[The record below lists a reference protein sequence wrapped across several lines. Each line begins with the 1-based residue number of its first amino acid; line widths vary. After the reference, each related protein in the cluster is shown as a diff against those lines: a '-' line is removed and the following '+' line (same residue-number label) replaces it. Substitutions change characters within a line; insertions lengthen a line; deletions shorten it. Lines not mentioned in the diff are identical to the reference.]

1 MKQNQNSR
9 RINQMAREKLGYI
22 LLFEVSDPDL
32 ELITLT
38 GVEVSID
45 KSFCRAYIS
54 CDRDRYESV
63 SAALE
68 RAKGRIRS
76 LLGRSLGWR
85 VTPELSFSIDTT
97 TDEAESIAFCRSFND
112 RTAEAV
118 RAHPHRFAF
127 AATLPLPCVDAA
139 CAEAERADIGVVQ
152 GVFYTRVVQYV
163 VDGGPYHFTVQSK
176 VVQFVGDGLVDVA
189 LYVGSHLVQF
199 VFLIVA

>member
-22 LLFEVSDPDL
+22 LLFEVSDPEL

-45 KSFCRAYIS
+45 KSICRAYIS
-54 CDRDRYESV
+54 CDRDRYERV

-85 VTPELSFSIDTT
+85 VTPELVFAIDTT
-97 TDEAESIAFCRSFND
+97 TDEAESIA
-112 RTAEAV
+112 
-118 RAHPHRFAF
+118 RALQDVPP
-127 AATLPLPCVDAA
+127 TMSVPKDEDGYPLEP
-139 CAEAERADIGVVQ
+139 EAEPKEAR
-152 GVFYTRVVQYV
+152 
-163 VDGGPYHFTVQSK
+163 
-176 VVQFVGDGLVDVA
+176 
-189 LYVGSHLVQF
+189 
-199 VFLIVA
+199 

>member
-22 LLFEVSDPDL
+22 LLFEVSDPEL

-45 KSFCRAYIS
+45 KSICRAYIS
-54 CDRDRYESV
+54 CDRDRYERV

-85 VTPELSFSIDTT
+85 VTPELVFAIDTT
-97 TDEAESIAFCRSFND
+97 TDEAESIA
-112 RTAEAV
+112 
-118 RAHPHRFAF
+118 RALQDVPP
-127 AATLPLPCVDAA
+127 TMSVPKDEDGYPLEP
-139 CAEAERADIGVVQ
+139 EAESEEAR
-152 GVFYTRVVQYV
+152 
-163 VDGGPYHFTVQSK
+163 
-176 VVQFVGDGLVDVA
+176 
-189 LYVGSHLVQF
+189 
-199 VFLIVA
+199 